1 MLVCITFAAN
11 SLIYIGMKKLFL
23 FVGVVLIGIASWVL
37 IKGEHCVVGADEC
50 DTLTSNNMKTLVI
63 VDFQYDF
70 ADPNGSL
77 YVKGAEEAQKNV
89 VELIR
94 KGGFDNVILTR
105 DWHKTCD
112 KSFKENGG
120 IWPVHCVEGTSGA
133 QVMDEIINVLDE
145 VGANYVYSNKGTNP
159 DVEEYGAFSSITR
172 NEAGTVTLHN
182 VDDSHTITLNANA
195 EIVVCGIAGDY
206 CVYETTKNLVDC
218 DLFNVSVY
226 LPGVASIDGGAK
238 ITEYSE
244 QI

>member
-1 MLVCITFAAN
+1 
-11 SLIYIGMKKLFL
+11 MKKYLFFAVAL
-23 FVGVVLIGIASWVL
+23 LIGIGIALWVHT
-37 IKGEHCVVGADEC
+37 KGENNTAEAAEY
-50 DTLTSNNMKTLVI
+50 DTLTSDSMKILVI

-77 YVKGAEEAQKNV
+77 YVKGAEEAQHHV

-94 KGGFDNVILTR
+94 KGGFDQVVLTR
-105 DWHKTCD
+105 DWHKMCD

-120 IWPVHCVEGTSGA
+120 IWPVHCVEETPGA

-172 NEAGTVTLHN
+172 NEDNTVTLHN
-182 VDDSHTITLNANA
+182 VDDSHGITLDTHADV
-195 EIVVCGIAGDY
+195 VVCGIAGDY

-218 DLFNVSVY
+218 GLFYVSLH
-226 LPGVASIDGGAK
+226 LPGIASIDGGAK
-238 ITEYSE
+238 ITEYS
-244 QI
+244 QQL